1 MFQCL
6 LSITV
11 TVEVKVMFKQIFAQ
25 VDASGLSDACG
36 SEPSFVCEW
45 IWDISGNERLAE
57 VLAWSVEKP
66 LKILLILLGS
76 YIANRILKKAIS
88 TVVERLVKER
98 PLLEDEEKSDALVA
112 RVGRRAK
119 ARLQK
124 NRERAERSRQRA
136 KTLGGLLSTVATLT
150 TCSLGLLLVLGEIG
164 FDLGPLIA
172 GAGIVGFAVG
182 FGAQSAV
189 SDFIA
194 GIFILVEDQYA
205 EGDFVDLGEASGT
218 VERVSLRTT
227 VLRDVHGAV
236 WVVPNGEIRR
246 VCNSSQIWARSVL
259 DIDVA
264 YDTDIDLA
272 ASVIKEVA
280 DDLWKEDLET
290 ATIIEE
296 PEIWGVQNFGA
307 DSISIRL
314 AVKTEAGEQW
324 STARKIRARLKKAFD
339 ENGIEIPFPQRTV
352 WVREVENQVI
362 VEKPDS
368 QIRRDLLDGRSG
380 SDAD

>member
-1 MFQCL
+1 M
-6 LSITV
+6 
-11 TVEVKVMFKQIFAQ
+11 
-25 VDASGLSDACG
+25 
-36 SEPSFVCEW
+36 
-45 IWDISGNERLAE
+45 
-57 VLAWSVEKP
+57 
-66 LKILLILLGS
+66 
-76 YIANRILKKAIS
+76 
-88 TVVERLVKER
+88 
-98 PLLEDEEKSDALVA
+98 
-112 RVGRRAK
+112 
-119 ARLQK
+119 
-124 NRERAERSRQRA
+124 
-136 KTLGGLLSTVATLT
+136 
-150 TCSLGLLLVLGEIG
+150 
-164 FDLGPLIA
+164 GPLIA

-259 DIDVA
+259 DVDVA

-280 DDLWKEDLET
+280 DELWKENLES

-314 AVKTEAGEQW
+314 AVKTEAG
-324 STARKIRARLKKAFD
+324 ARLKKAFD

-352 WVREVENQVI
+352 WVREVENQVGI
-362 VEKPDS
+362 EKPKS
-368 QIRRDLLDGRSG
+368 EIRKDLLDGRSG
-380 SDAD
+380 SDGDE

>member
-1 MFQCL
+1 MFEK
-6 LSITV
+6 IIA
-11 TVEVKVMFKQIFAQ
+11 QI
-25 VDASGLSDACG
+25 DTSGLTDACG

-45 IWDISGNERLAE
+45 IWDVTANERLAE
-57 VLAWSVEKP
+57 ISAWGVEKP
-66 LKILLILLGS
+66 LKILFILVGA
-76 YIANRILKKAIS
+76 YIANRVLKKAIS
-88 TVVERLVKER
+88 TVVGRLVQEKS
-98 PLLEDEEKSDALVA
+98 LTEDEEKSDALVA

-124 NRERAERSRQRA
+124 NQERAERSRQRA
-136 KTLGGLLSTVATLT
+136 KTLGGLLSTLSTLT
-150 TCSLGLLLVLGEIG
+150 TYSLGVLLALGEIG

-227 VLRDVHGAV
+227 VLRDVNGAV

-259 DIDVA
+259 DVDVA

-280 DDLWKEDLET
+280 DQLWKENLES

-339 ENGIEIPFPQRTV
+339 ENGIEIPFPQRTI
-352 WVREVENQVI
+352 WVREVENQV
-362 VEKPDS
+362 VAERPKS
-368 QIRRDLLDGRSG
+368 EIRKDLLDGRSG
-380 SDAD
+380 SDGDE

>member
-1 MFQCL
+1 MFEQ
-6 LSITV
+6 V
-11 TVEVKVMFKQIFAQ
+11 VAQ

-36 SEPSFVCEW
+36 SEPGFVCEW
-45 IWDISGNERLAE
+45 IWDVSGNERLAE
-57 VLAWSVEKP
+57 IVAWGVEKP
-66 LKILLILLGS
+66 LKILLILLGA

-88 TVVERLVKER
+88 TVVERLVQER
-98 PLLEDEEKSDALVA
+98 PLIEDEEKSDALVA

-119 ARLQK
+119 AKLQK

-227 VLRDVHGAV
+227 VLRDVNGAV

-280 DDLWKEDLET
+280 DELWKEDLET

-324 STARKIRARLKKAFD
+324 STARKIRARLKRAFD
-339 ENGIEIPFPQRTV
+339 QNGIEIPFPQRTV

-368 QIRRDLLDGRSG
+368 QIRRDLLDGRPG
-380 SDAD
+380 SDGD

>member
-1 MFQCL
+1 
-6 LSITV
+6 
-11 TVEVKVMFKQIFAQ
+11 MFKQIIAQ
-25 VDASGLSDACG
+25 IDVSGLTDACG

-45 IWDISGNERLAE
+45 IWDVSGNERLTEIA
-57 VLAWSVEKP
+57 AWGVERP
-66 LKILLILLGS
+66 LKILFILVAA

-88 TVVERLVKER
+88 TVLSRLVQER
-98 PLLEDEEKSDALVA
+98 SLIEDEEKSDALVA

-136 KTLGGLLSTVATLT
+136 KTLGGLLTTLATLT
-150 TCSLGLLLVLGEIG
+150 TYSLGVLLALGEIG

-205 EGDFVDLGEASGT
+205 EGDFVDLGDASGT

-227 VLRDVHGAV
+227 VLRDVNGAV

-259 DIDVA
+259 DVDVA

-280 DDLWKEDLET
+280 DELWKENLES

-352 WVREVENQVI
+352 WVREVENQVFA
-362 VEKPDS
+362 EKPKS
-368 QIRRDLLDGRSG
+368 EIRKDLLDGRSG
-380 SDAD
+380 SDGEE

>member
-1 MFQCL
+1 
-6 LSITV
+6 
-11 TVEVKVMFKQIFAQ
+11 MFKQIFAQ

-76 YIANRILKKAIS
+76 YIANRILNKAIS

>member
-1 MFQCL
+1 MFERV
-6 LSITV
+6 I
-11 TVEVKVMFKQIFAQ
+11 AQ
-25 VDASGLSDACG
+25 VDPSGLTDACG
-36 SEPSFVCEW
+36 LEPSFVCEW
-45 IWDISGNERLAE
+45 IWDVSDNERLAE
-57 VLAWSVEKP
+57 ISAWAVEKP
-66 LKILLILLGS
+66 LKIVFILVGA
-76 YIANRILKKAIS
+76 YVANRILKKAIS
-88 TVVERLVKER
+88 TVVDRLVQER
-98 PLLEDEEKSDALVA
+98 SLIDDDEKSDALVA

-136 KTLGGLLSTVATLT
+136 KTLGGLLSTLATLT
-150 TCSLGLLLVLGEIG
+150 TYSLGVLLALGEIG

-259 DIDVA
+259 DVDVA

-280 DDLWKEDLET
+280 DELWKENLES

-314 AVKTEAGEQW
+314 AVKTEAGEPV
-324 STARKIRARLKKAFD
+324 SYTHLTLPTKA
-339 ENGIEIPFPQRTV
+339 
-352 WVREVENQVI
+352 
-362 VEKPDS
+362 
-368 QIRRDLLDGRSG
+368 
-380 SDAD
+380 